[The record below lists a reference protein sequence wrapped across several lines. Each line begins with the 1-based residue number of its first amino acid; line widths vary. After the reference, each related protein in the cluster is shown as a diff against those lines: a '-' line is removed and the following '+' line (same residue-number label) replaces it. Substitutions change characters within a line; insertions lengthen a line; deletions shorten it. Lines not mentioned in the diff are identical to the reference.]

1 MNIESLIIIGGLYNV
16 AFTIFHLLFW
26 KIFKW
31 KKDLA
36 SLSIINRGVMQILNL
51 CLTFVFLIFGY
62 ISIFHTK
69 ELISTSL
76 GVSLLLLISVFWALR
91 AIEQVVFF
99 GLKNKVSLIFFIIFL
114 TGFVIYLY
122 PFL

>member
-1 MNIESLIIIGGLYNV
+1 MNIESLIVVGGLYNF
-16 AFTIFHLLFW
+16 AFVIFHLLFW

>member
-26 KIFKW
+26 KIFKC

>member
-114 TGFVIYLY
+114 TGFVIYL
-122 PFL
+122 